1 MFYLILSKQI
11 VHRLHLGQTIKNSY
25 RQIFSMEMLF
35 FLALLDALE
44 VMSVTYT
51 LTSSLSVIIDLT
63 DVTLVSED
71 EDYEDYDDPM
81 ALEM

>member
-1 MFYLILSKQI
+1 
-11 VHRLHLGQTIKNSY
+11 
-25 RQIFSMEMLF
+25 ML
-35 FLALLDALE
+35 
-44 VMSVTYT
+44 VTYT

-81 ALEM
+81 ALKK